1 MRSNI
6 IVIIFGIISVVV
18 AALILTF
25 SGSDEMDDSMA
36 PVDQGRRLFRM
47 QGCHACH
54 GIGGGIS
61 RGPDLAGLIPRLEKR
76 LSSAEYRKQI
86 DRIKQRYPNVYK
98 KFEASYTDIFSHEGD
113 DRVRIWLDAHLN
125 NPRFDHLGGQMPS
138 YGHLTSE
145 QMERLAA
152 YLFTLR

>member
-1 MRSNI
+1 MRSNS
-6 IVIIFGIISVVV
+6 IVIIFGVVSVVV

-25 SGSDEMDDSMA
+25 SGSDEPDGPMTPA
-36 PVDQGRRLFRM
+36 EHGRRLFRM

-76 LSSAEYRKQI
+76 LSSAEYRQQADQI
-86 DRIKQRYPNVYK
+86 KHRYPKVYK
-98 KFEASYTDIFSHEGD
+98 KFEASFTDIFSYEGD
-113 DRVRIWLDAHLN
+113 DRIRVWLAAHLK
-125 NPRFDHLGGQMPS
+125 NPRFDHLGGQMPA
-138 YGHLTSE
+138 YAHLTSE
-145 QMERLAA
+145 QVERLAA